1 MKQKF
6 ICYRIAQWAVV
17 LLCAITLKLYYS
29 QASANQL
36 QWILAPTAMFVELIS
51 GMSFEF
57 ESYAGYIS
65 RDRSFLIAPSCAG
78 VNFLITAFLMLS
90 VRKLLRERLQ
100 NNVWGFILA
109 AALIAYLVTLVANT
123 VRIVIALQLGRLSEN
138 GWLNPQELHR
148 IEGIFVYSGFLLLL
162 FMVSEKMSA
171 GKNSGLLRQSF
182 FPLLVYYATTLGI
195 PLANG
200 GYRQGTDFWQH
211 SVFVLLIPLLLIL
224 PFAVF
229 GWLRKRVDASS
240 DIDTKMSEAI

>member
-6 ICYRIAQWAVV
+6 IWYRIAQWAVV

-36 QWILAPTAMFVELIS
+36 QWILAPTAAFVELVS

-100 NNVWGFILA
+100 NNVWGFIPA
-109 AALIAYLVTLVANT
+109 AALIAYFVTLAANT
-123 VRIVIALQLGRLSEN
+123 VRIVIALQLGLLPEN
-138 GWLNPQELHR
+138 GWLTPQELHR
-148 IEGIFVYSGFLLLL
+148 VEGIFVYSGFLLLL

-171 GKNSGLLRQSF
+171 GKTSGLLRESF
-182 FPLLVYYATTLGI
+182 FPLLVYYTTTLGI

-200 GYRQGTDFWQH
+200 GYRQGADFWQH

-224 PFAVF
+224 PFAVLC
-229 GWLRKRVDASS
+229 WLRKHVDADS
-240 DIDTKMSEAI
+240 DIDTKISEAI